1 MFKNKYVKNNNFVLV
16 YLNSFWIVI
25 LLIIEFDLMISFTL
39 MCVVNG

>member
-16 YLNSFWIVI
+16 YLNSFLIVI